1 MGKAITIK
9 LPDGTIIS
17 VPEGSSTETI
27 RTIISLVTG
36 KGETPDIEEEV
47 TKINTQNELLSASK
61 KERIASIVRNHY
73 PENDWFTSNDIE
85 ILYSKIFNEGI
96 RLSTVSTTLS
106 RMADEGLLTRRG
118 NVSQRYYAVT
128 KKLLNAYGEMD
139 IHSIPDLI
147 SAAIH
152 IL

>member
-1 MGKAITIK
+1 MGKEITIK

-36 KGETPDIEEEV
+36 KGETLDIEEEV

-128 KKLLNAYGEMD
+128 KKLLNAYGELD

-147 SAAIH
+147 SK
-152 IL
+152 

>member
-1 MGKAITIK
+1 MGKEITIK

-147 SAAIH
+147 SK
-152 IL
+152 

>member
-147 SAAIH
+147 SK
-152 IL
+152 

>member
-1 MGKAITIK
+1 MGKEITIK

-36 KGETPDIEEEV
+36 KGEITEDEEEV

-118 NVSQRYYAVT
+118 NVSQRYYSVT
-128 KKLLNAYGEMD
+128 KKLLNAYGELD

-147 SAAIH
+147 SK
-152 IL
+152 